1 MWSYIQPQLSAEES
15 CSDPHGV
22 NAFAW
27 EICDATFIHNCHSK
41 SHKETHMEWRH
52 LHVKYV
58 ILHSTTV
65 VSWRVMER
73 PTWSE
78 GICMWNMWCNIH
90 SQLSLEESWRD
101 PHGVKAFACELC
113 DLTFNQSCNLKSYD
127 AAQQEEKPL
136 AFEKCDA
143 IFNHSCQ
150 LKIHEATHL
159 EWRHLHVQYVMQ
171 HSFTVV
177 IWRVM
182 MQPDGLSAKST
193 IWTGTKS

>member
-1 MWSYIQPQLSAEES
+1 MQPNRKRS
-15 CSDPHGV
+15 
-22 NAFAW
+22 
-27 EICDATFIHNCHSK
+27 
-41 SHKETHMEWRH
+41 H
-52 LHVKYV
+52 LHLKYM
-58 ILHSTTV
+58 ILYSTTV

-127 AAQQEEKPL
+127 VAQQEEKPL

-182 MQPDGLSAKST
+182 MQPNRKRSHLHVKNGMQHLTTVVSWIVMKGQRQRD
-193 IWTGTKS
+193 IP